1 MEKTLKEIFCSQAI
15 FIIMM
20 QGRLGNL
27 MFDYALLLSLR
38 TKYPK
43 HKGYLYRD
51 KNAPG
56 KTGSVSELRNIFNI
70 PSSDFASEELMTYIK
85 SLPMSYIHYVW
96 EKDFACRPS
105 IYLED
110 SLITICIGYWQTE
123 TSFDNVKPEIRKAF
137 SFNCDILNGQTRVLA
152 ERLSSEEA
160 IALHVRRGDY
170 FTPNNIK
177 MFGGNC
183 TIDYYREALAII
195 YNRVGNK
202 LPVYCFS
209 DDPDWVKSELHLENS
224 IVVDWNNGD
233 ESWQDMY
240 LMSLCHHNIIANS
253 TFSWWGAWL
262 NMNKDKIVVAP
273 YRCFNTVLTPEIHPD
288 EWFTIYPKGYVKNDF
303 VWKLEKNK
311 ISLERNGLFYGK
323 MGVAVFLFHYAS
335 VYQDE
340 FYENIAMNLILT
352 VFSRINT
359 QTSIDYADGLSG
371 MGCAIEYLYQNEF
384 VEGDINEI
392 LSDLDLLFDDILNDS
407 RKKKD
412 SYANLLG
419 LIRYYR
425 FRLSGKY
432 LDSENERTKKNK
444 LNLSYLLNLLESE
457 VCIPLCDKED
467 IISEL
472 YEMSILELYSKQVKK
487 LLSHY
492 LFFSECGENDVIQRA
507 AKVSEERNATIK
519 MGETPG
525 LMGMAGKELLR
536 LSPDSKINWIKLL

>member
-1 MEKTLKEIFCSQAI
+1 
-15 FIIMM
+15 
-20 QGRLGNL
+20 
-27 MFDYALLLSLR
+27 
-38 TKYPK
+38 
-43 HKGYLYRD
+43 
-51 KNAPG
+51 
-56 KTGSVSELRNIFNI
+56 
-70 PSSDFASEELMTYIK
+70 
-85 SLPMSYIHYVW
+85 
-96 EKDFACRPS
+96 
-105 IYLED
+105 
-110 SLITICIGYWQTE
+110 
-123 TSFDNVKPEIRKAF
+123 
-137 SFNCDILNGQTRVLA
+137 
-152 ERLSSEEA
+152 
-160 IALHVRRGDY
+160 
-170 FTPNNIK
+170 
-177 MFGGNC
+177 
-183 TIDYYREALAII
+183 
-195 YNRVGNK
+195 
-202 LPVYCFS
+202 
-209 DDPDWVKSELHLENS
+209 
-224 IVVDWNNGD
+224 
-233 ESWQDMY
+233 
-240 LMSLCHHNIIANS
+240 
-253 TFSWWGAWL
+253 
-262 NMNKDKIVVAP
+262 
-273 YRCFNTVLTPEIHPD
+273 
-288 EWFTIYPKGYVKNDF
+288 
-303 VWKLEKNK
+303 
-311 ISLERNGLFYGK
+311 
-323 MGVAVFLFHYAS
+323 
-335 VYQDE
+335 
-340 FYENIAMNLILT
+340 MNLILT